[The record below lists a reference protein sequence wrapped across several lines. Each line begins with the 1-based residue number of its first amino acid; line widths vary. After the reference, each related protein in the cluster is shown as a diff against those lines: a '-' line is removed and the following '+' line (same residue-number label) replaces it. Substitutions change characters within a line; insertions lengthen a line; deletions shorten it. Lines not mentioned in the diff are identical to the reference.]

1 MPSSSDPATILMLAT
16 VSVAALIAVIVL
28 SLVLARVVRERDRL
42 KQSGDR
48 LKQRTDRTIAEQQV
62 EIDSLARF
70 RDIRDAA
77 ATADQLRQASKALYE
92 GAKRKEQEI
101 LDAVERAA
109 REITIKAE
117 QEAAGVLETAQQEAA
132 AVRKDANLDVKS
144 RRERAES
151 VLAEA
156 SAQAERII
164 ASADRRAEQ
173 IAGDAYRALQEADR
187 LGEVAEAM
195 RNVIDGYGDRYFK
208 PTFGLL
214 DELAETYGFDDSGRQ
229 LKAARER
236 TRLMVAEQRAATC
249 EYVEAKRRDTAE
261 RFVVDAFNGK
271 VDTIL
276 SRVKTTNYGVL
287 EQEIR
292 DAFALVNQNGKA
304 FRDARI
310 TREYLQAR
318 LDELRW
324 ATAIE
329 VKRQE
334 EKAEQRRI
342 REQIREEQKA
352 QREIERALKES
363 AREEES
369 LQRALAKIKAEAEQA
384 TEAQRAVFDA
394 RLAELHARLAEAEA
408 RNQRALS
415 MAQQT
420 KAGHVYVISNIGSFG
435 EDVFKVGMTRRLEP
449 LDRVRELGDAS
460 VPFAFDVHALIWS
473 EDAPALETALHRQFM
488 REQVNKVN
496 PRKEFFQVPLGAIR
510 RQLEAKGIK
519 ASWTMTAA
527 AAEYRESLALA
538 KQLADDPE
546 VAREWLQRQSEYELR
561 PEHDE
566 SDAGGEALAAA

>member
-1 MPSSSDPATILMLAT
+1 MLAAAA
-16 VSVAALIAVIVL
+16 VAALLAAIVL
-28 SLVLARVVRERDRL
+28 AVVLARVVRERDRL

-48 LKQRTDRTIAEQQV
+48 LRQRTDRTIAEQQA

-77 ATADQLRQASKALYE
+77 ATAEQLRNASKALYE
-92 GAKRKEQEI
+92 GARRKEQEI
-101 LDAVERAA
+101 LNTAERAA
-109 REITIKAE
+109 LEIASKAE
-117 QEAAGVLETAQQEAA
+117 REAADVLEAARQEAA
-132 AVRKDANLDVKS
+132 AVRKNADLDART
-144 RRERAES
+144 RRERADA

-156 SAQAERII
+156 GAQAERII
-164 ASADRRAEQ
+164 TSADQRAAQ
-173 IAGDAYRALQEADR
+173 IAGDAYRALQESDR
-187 LGEVAEAM
+187 LKQVAEAM

-229 LKAARER
+229 LKMARER

-249 EYVEAKRRDTAE
+249 DYVEARRRDTAE

-310 TREYLQAR
+310 TREYLQSR

-352 QREIERALKES
+352 QREIERALKDS

-369 LQRALAKIKAEAEQA
+369 LQKALAKVQAEAAQA
-384 TEAQRAVFDA
+384 SEAQRAFFDA
-394 RLAELHARLAEAEA
+394 RLAELHTRLEEAEA

-460 VPFAFDVHALIWS
+460 VPFGFDVHALIWS
-473 EDAPALETALHRQFM
+473 EDAPALETALHHEFM

-496 PRKEFFQVPLGAIR
+496 PRKEFFQVPLAAIR
-510 RQLEAKGIK
+510 RQLEAKGIQ

-538 KQLADDPE
+538 KQLTEDPE
-546 VAREWLQRQSEYELR
+546 KAREWTNRQFEYELAV
-561 PEHDE
+561 EHEE
-566 SDAGGEALAAA
+566 SDAEDEALATA

>member
-1 MPSSSDPATILMLAT
+1 MPTPYDPATIVMLAT

-42 KQSGDR
+42 KILGDR
-48 LKQRTDRTIAEQQV
+48 LKQRTDRTIAEQQGQ
-62 EIDSLARF
+62 IDSLARF

-77 ATADQLRQASKALYE
+77 ATADQLRSASKALYE

-101 LDAVERAA
+101 LDAAERAA
-109 REITIKAE
+109 REITTKAE
-117 QEAAGVLETAQQEAA
+117 QEAAGVLQTAQQEAA
-132 AVRKDANLDVKS
+132 AIRRNANLDAQT
-144 RRERAES
+144 RRERADS
-151 VLAEA
+151 VLADA
-156 SAQAERII
+156 SAQAEGII

-195 RNVIDGYGDRYFK
+195 RNVIDGYGDRYLK

-229 LKAARER
+229 LKTARER

-249 EYVEAKRRDTAE
+249 AYVEAKRRDTAE

-310 TREYLQAR
+310 TREYLQSR
-318 LDELRW
+318 LDELTW

-329 VKRQE
+329 VKRQDD
-334 EKAEQRRI
+334 KAEQRRV

-369 LQRALAKIKAEAEQA
+369 LQQALAKVQAEAAQA
-384 TEAQRAVFDA
+384 SEAQRAVFDA
-394 RLAELHARLAEAEA
+394 RLAELHTRLAEAEA

-460 VPFAFDVHALIWS
+460 VPFGFDVHALIWS
-473 EDAPALETALHRQFM
+473 EDAPALETALHREFM
-488 REQVNKVN
+488 QAQVNKVN

-510 RQLEAKGIK
+510 RQLDARGVQ

-538 KQLADDPE
+538 KQLAEDPE
-546 VAREWLQRQSEYELR
+546 KAREWTHRQSEYDLAADRE
-561 PEHDE
+561 E
-566 SDAGGEALAAA
+566 SDAEEEALATT